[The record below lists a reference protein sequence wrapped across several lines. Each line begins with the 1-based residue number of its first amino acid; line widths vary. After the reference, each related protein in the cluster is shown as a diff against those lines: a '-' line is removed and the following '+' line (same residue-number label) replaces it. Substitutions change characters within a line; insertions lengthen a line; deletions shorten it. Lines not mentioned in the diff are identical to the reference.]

1 MLASVELNYH
11 TCFATREVNDVLAD
25 GDLAAKTVSC
35 NLIATQSHP
44 EAFFS
49 IRHRG
54 AKPAGAFDIRAG
66 CGVHRT
72 YCRRRPPP
80 CPPPQAGEGKVG
92 APTLP
97 SPASGGGIM
106 RR

>member
-1 MLASVELNYH
+1 MLASVDLNYH

-44 EAFFS
+44 ETFFS

-54 AKPAGAFDIRAG
+54 SKPAGAFNIRAG
-66 CGVHRT
+66 RRVHRT
-72 YCRRRPPP
+72 LLY
-80 CPPPQAGEGKVG
+80 GK
-92 APTLP
+92 APTLT
-97 SPASGGGIM
+97 SPASGGGKHSLKAKLLH
-106 RR
+106 